1 MGNDDKKSQN
11 LIKNHKTVCIF
22 TFRYLYYYRYLC
34 SEVLTVQDPGEFPA
48 MTERREAILK
58 YIETKG
64 EVSIGELASHFTA
77 WSEMTIRRDLAA
89 LEQMRRIILTRGGAR
104 TVPTRYG
111 LHEDMYS
118 AREQLNDEAK
128 QLIASKA
135 VTLVEPD
142 TGIFIDSGTTAM
154 AFARRLP
161 DCHLAVITAAP
172 NIALEIAMRK
182 VNPSIIM
189 LGGTLSRN
197 EIAVSDPEAVSLL
210 EHLNIDTA
218 FMAASGYDE
227 KGGFTVGSQL
237 GAMLKRAVVK
247 RARRVVMMLD
257 SSKIGA
263 LLPFTF
269 AGMED
274 VDVLVGDGK
283 LSESM
288 IKQSS
293 KVL

>member
-1 MGNDDKKSQN
+1 M
-11 LIKNHKTVCIF
+11 
-22 TFRYLYYYRYLC
+22 R
-34 SEVLTVQDPGEFPA
+34 
-48 MTERREAILK
+48 ERREAIQK
-58 YIETKG
+58 YIEAKG
-64 EVSIGELASHFTA
+64 EVSIGELAAHFTS

-89 LEQMRRIILTRGGAR
+89 LEQMHRIILTRGGAR
-104 TVPTRYG
+104 TIPTRYG

-128 QLIASKA
+128 QLIAAKA
-135 VTLVEPD
+135 VELVEPD

-172 NIALEIAMRK
+172 NIALEVAMRK

-189 LGGTLSRN
+189 LGGTLNRS
-197 EIAVSDPEAVSLL
+197 EIAVSDPEVVSLL

-247 RARRVVMMLD
+247 RARKVVMMLD

-269 AGMED
+269 ARMED

-283 LSESM
+283 ISEN
-288 IKQSS
+288 IVKQSS

>member
-1 MGNDDKKSQN
+1 M
-11 LIKNHKTVCIF
+11 L
-22 TFRYLYYYRYLC
+22 
-34 SEVLTVQDPGEFPA
+34 
-48 MTERREAILK
+48 ERREAIQK
-58 YIETKG
+58 YIEAKG
-64 EVSIGELASHFTA
+64 EVSIGELAAHFTS

-89 LEQMRRIILTRGGAR
+89 LEQMHRIILTRGGAR
-104 TVPTRYG
+104 TIPTRYG

-128 QLIASKA
+128 QLIAAKA
-135 VTLVEPD
+135 VELVEPD

-172 NIALEIAMRK
+172 NIALEVAMRK

-189 LGGTLSRN
+189 LGGTLNRS

-247 RARRVVMMLD
+247 RARKVVMMLD

-269 AGMED
+269 ARMED

-283 LSESM
+283 ISEN
-288 IKQSS
+288 IVKQSS

>member
-1 MGNDDKKSQN
+1 M
-11 LIKNHKTVCIF
+11 L
-22 TFRYLYYYRYLC
+22 
-34 SEVLTVQDPGEFPA
+34 
-48 MTERREAILK
+48 ERREAIQK
-58 YIETKG
+58 YIEAKG
-64 EVSIGELASHFTA
+64 EVSIGELAAHFTS

-89 LEQMRRIILTRGGAR
+89 LEQMHRIILTRGGAR
-104 TVPTRYG
+104 TIPTRYG

-128 QLIASKA
+128 QLIAAKA
-135 VTLVEPD
+135 VELVEPD

-172 NIALEIAMRK
+172 NIALEVAMRK

-189 LGGTLSRN
+189 LGGTLNRS
-197 EIAVSDPEAVSLL
+197 EIAVSDPEAVSFL

-247 RARRVVMMLD
+247 RARKVVMMLD
-257 SSKIGA
+257 SPKIGA

-269 AGMED
+269 ARMED

-283 LSESM
+283 ISEN
-288 IKQSS
+288 IVKQSS

>member
-1 MGNDDKKSQN
+1 M
-11 LIKNHKTVCIF
+11 L
-22 TFRYLYYYRYLC
+22 
-34 SEVLTVQDPGEFPA
+34 
-48 MTERREAILK
+48 ERREAIQK
-58 YIETKG
+58 YIEAKG
-64 EVSIGELASHFTA
+64 EVSIGELAAHFTS

-89 LEQMRRIILTRGGAR
+89 LEQMHRIILTRGGAR
-104 TVPTRYG
+104 TIPTRYG

-128 QLIASKA
+128 QLIAAKA
-135 VTLVEPD
+135 VELVEPD

-172 NIALEIAMRK
+172 NIALEVAMRK

-189 LGGTLSRN
+189 LGGTLNRS
-197 EIAVSDPEAVSLL
+197 EIAVSDPEAVSFL

-247 RARRVVMMLD
+247 RARKVVMMLD

-269 AGMED
+269 ARMED

-283 LSESM
+283 ISEN
-288 IKQSS
+288 IVKQSS